1 MGHIPHLYLPPVWSS
16 NEIELSDEQHHHLE
30 RVLRLKPGSSVS
42 YTDGEGRIGQ
52 GRFEGTVV
60 ARGEERSGD
69 EVSRDLVVAVAP
81 PRAKDRARFLVEKL
95 AEMGV
100 RELVW
105 VGSGH
110 GEGHP
115 PRTEK
120 AVAWAQGGLE
130 QSRGCRLMKIREA
143 MRLSEL
149 SSPVMVADPQAPGI
163 GELDIPRRVTV
174 AIGPEGGWAPG
185 ELDGLGAAR
194 FGLGPRVLRVETAA
208 IVAAALILNR

>member
-1 MGHIPHLYLPPVWSS
+1 MGHIPHLYLPPVWSGS
-16 NEIELSDEQHHHLE
+16 AIELSDEQHHHLE
-30 RVLRLKPGSSVS
+30 RVLRLQPGSSVS

-52 GRFEGTVV
+52 GRFEGTIV
-60 ARGEERSGD
+60 ARGEERAGD
-69 EVSRDLVVAVAP
+69 EVSRDLVVAVAS

-95 AEMGV
+95 AELGV

-105 VGSGH
+105 MGSEH

-120 AVAWAQGGLE
+120 AVAWARGGLE
-130 QSRGCRLMKIREA
+130 QSRGCRLMEIREA
-143 MRLSEL
+143 TTLSEL
-149 SSPVMVADPQAPGI
+149 SSPVMVADPGGPDI
-163 GELDIPRRVTV
+163 TELDIPNRVTV

-185 ELDGLGAAR
+185 DLGGLDVVR